1 MGVDKMNIRTK
12 KILLPFSNKEKEFL
26 LNFAKKTNLS
36 LSDLFLLSVL
46 SLQDPKNISKFA
58 HQTKK

>member
-58 HQTKK
+58 NQTKK

>member
-1 MGVDKMNIRTK
+1 MNIRTK

-58 HQTKK
+58 NQTKK